1 LHLTID
7 AIGGWLGLGSGEG
20 VGSLPYG
27 WGLGWWGSGKGR
39 DCLAIYG
46 EGWDK
51 GREVE
56 GVYCMCRERGMGR
69 GEVLGCNETNGN
81 APNFA
86 YLFCGTLPLLF
97 SR

>member
-1 LHLTID
+1 VGWAWAVDLCSLHLTID

-51 GREVE
+51 GREVV
-56 GVYCMCRERGMGR
+56 GVYCMCRERGMH
-69 GEVLGCNETNGN
+69 EILEKIMHFN
-81 APNFA
+81 NFNNIN
-86 YLFCGTLPLLF
+86 LF
-97 SR
+97 